1 MNNNT
6 CDACLNYSP
15 NFILNCGCFLCS
27 NCYEVIKSFIEGD
40 KEKCYQCDKD
50 IILSMTIDINKK
62 NIINQITKY
71 NTNENNLIIL
81 SKLKVRI

>member
-15 NFILNCGCFLCS
+15 NFILNCGGFLCS

-40 KEKCYQCDKD
+40 KEKC
-50 IILSMTIDINKK
+50 
-62 NIINQITKY
+62 
-71 NTNENNLIIL
+71 
-81 SKLKVRI
+81 SK